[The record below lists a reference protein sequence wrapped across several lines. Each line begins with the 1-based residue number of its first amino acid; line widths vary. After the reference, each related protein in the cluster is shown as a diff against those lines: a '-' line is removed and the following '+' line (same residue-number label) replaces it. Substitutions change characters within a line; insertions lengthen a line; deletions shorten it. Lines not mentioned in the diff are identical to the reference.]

1 MPYPA
6 FTELD
11 SLHRL
16 IEENRG
22 ALRAE
27 IVATVQVED
36 NVLPIW
42 CLETGS
48 SDLRAPAI
56 GFFGGVHGM
65 ERIGTQVLIAWLQ
78 TVLARLRWDSHFGDL
93 LQGVR
98 LVFMPMVN
106 PGGLALGTRANP
118 DGVDLMRA
126 APVEADTRVP
136 FLVGG
141 HRLGPQLPWYRGR
154 VEDPLPAEAE
164 ALFEVVRARLH
175 PHPFS
180 LAMDCHSGFGFRD
193 RIWFPY
199 ARSREPVPNLP
210 EAFAIR
216 ALFNATYPNHSFYL
230 MEPQSLSYTTHGDL
244 WDFPLRRASRPLSR
258 RLPALHP
265 GDGLL
270 AVGEEESAP
279 ALLLVRPLQSHPAA
293 PPAARA
299 APPPHP
305 LRFPAAPR
313 RQPPAVA
320 AHGIAARALSRGSV
334 AALVRKKLIAPT
346 PTMGDF
352 LQPRAGV
359 KGRMPSVTA
368 TQGRPTGCQ
377 PGKRRQQGSCTARK
391 LANTDVGTG
400 DKAKSPPECGLCA
413 FWGLGGGGD

>member
-16 IEENRG
+16 IEESRG

-244 WDFPLRRASRPLSR
+244 WDFLYDEHRARYRGVFLPFTLEMGSWLWVKKNPRQLFSWFGHFNPILPHRLQRVLRRHLT
-258 RLPALHP
+258 L
-265 GDGLL
+265 
-270 AVGEEESAP
+270 
-279 ALLLVRPLQSHPAA
+279 
-293 PPAARA
+293 
-299 APPPHP
+299 
-305 LRFPAAPR
+305 F
-313 RQPPAVA
+313 
-320 AHGIAARALSRGSV
+320 
-334 AALVRKKLIAPT
+334 
-346 PTMGDF
+346 DF
-352 LQPRAGV
+352 LLHLAASHRQWL
-359 KGRMPSVTA
+359 
-368 TQGRPTGCQ
+368 PTGALRERYREEALQ
-377 PGKRRQQGSCTARK
+377 RWFGKS
-391 LANTDVGTG
+391 
-400 DKAKSPPECGLCA
+400 
-413 FWGLGGGGD
+413 